1 MKNRQIIIIIAAA
14 ALAVGI
20 TSCAPSRKVERSV
33 EIPIRLEKA
42 EYDIVGTFRKKTRRG
57 TYTYDVI
64 LRDARKKYG
73 KDVDIVNIK
82 VDKKRKKA
90 IVNGYVIRYK

>member
-1 MKNRQIIIIIAAA
+1 MIAVAV
-14 ALAVGI
+14 LAVGI

-73 KDVDIVNIK
+73 KDVDVVNIK